1 MNSSNS
7 FNICPHCNNSN
18 SLNAR
23 FCARCGAKLVVP
35 QEVVVCHKC
44 HTRNSPLANFCRN
57 CGTPIRSGAM
67 TKICPKCGREVPA
80 EENVCACGHSF
91 ATVGYVSPDTTNAV
105 AATPVTPVEQ
115 AQTETT
121 ANAKADKK
129 AKKQK
134 SKKLVKYEY
143 KTRSKKSGRAFA
155 IVATLLL
162 LLFAYAIILPVGR
175 FIPSKIDS
183 GFTNVGGA
191 ADTRK
196 YLWDEV
202 MGSNGLVDILIS
214 AFTGGGIGAF
224 KGVSVP
230 QMIMFVSSAIL
241 AITMIMHLLVV
252 IIRIF
257 SGRRS
262 KKGNWF
268 FLVMAILTTIV
279 SVLGYLLQVG
289 ILPEQTGV
297 LGTIFSWFDLY
308 KANGMMYGTI
318 YIYVVPAYYWLFFIY
333 SHIAKRGR
341 KKIVGEVQA

>member
-91 ATVGYVSPDTTNAV
+91 ATAGYVSPDTTNAV
-105 AATPVTPVEQ
+105 AVTPVTTVGQ
-115 AQTETT
+115 AD
-121 ANAKADKK
+121 APADAKADKK

-134 SKKLVKYEY
+134 NKKLVKYEY

-155 IVATLLL
+155 IVAALLL
-162 LLFAYAIILPVGR
+162 LVFAYAIILPVGR
-175 FIPSKIDS
+175 FLPSRIDG

-191 ADTRK
+191 ENTRK

-202 MGSNGLVDILIS
+202 IGSNGLVDILIS
-214 AFTGGGIGAF
+214 AFTGSGMGAF
-224 KGVSVP
+224 KNVSVP
-230 QMIMFVSSAIL
+230 QMIMLVSSAIL
-241 AITMIMHLLVV
+241 AITMVMHLLVV

-279 SVLGYLLQVG
+279 SALGYLLQVG
-289 ILPEQTGV
+289 IIPEQTGI
-297 LGTIFSWFDLY
+297 LGTILGWFDSAKLGG
-308 KANGMMYGTI
+308 GMVFGTI
-318 YIYVVPAYYWLFFIY
+318 YIYVVPAYYWLFYIY
-333 SHIAKRGR
+333 SLIAKRGR